1 MLNSL
6 CSFTHEMAPITWVVF
21 LFAFAIVARSQP
33 TLSPDI
39 RLDSRLYPTRNPT
52 SWRSRSGHFAFG
64 FYQEGQGFAVGIW
77 LLDGSADKT
86 VVWTANTDDPLVS
99 ANATLVLTKDDILV
113 STAEG
118 SPTKSISGGRL
129 YELIHSASMLDNGNF
144 VLYGSDSKII
154 WQSFKNPTDT
164 ILAGQSLI
172 LYQGDDLLSSSVSGT
187 NHTIGRFRLTLDR
200 DYGLT
205 LAPAV
210 TIDDD
215 SSSYWISSYSYHD
228 EDFFSFN
235 LDDNGHMY
243 VARENHTVSFN
254 LTVGWPSSRDTL
266 LIYRATL
273 DPDGIFRLY
282 SHSMR
287 KNNNST
293 AEFKWESLQDECSVY
308 GSCGINSYCTL
319 GEPII
324 SCTCV
329 PGFNYINSSERSAG
343 CEMRW
348 DNRSFGSFEV
358 VSLSNTWFK
367 SDYYSFLWN
376 MEKEDC
382 KEACSTDANCV
393 AALYDYSRTRCY
405 KLKFPLRYGQRGT
418 DKSIS
423 SVLFVKL
430 ANRDSARGKH
440 TSSISKTS
448 IMILVIGAILTICSG
463 ITMAV
468 FGYLISRRGLW
479 APVKSCEDKLGT
491 TEDIVLRSFSYNELA
506 VATNGFDQVLGRGSF
521 GTVYKGAL
529 SNNERTVAVK
539 RLEKVVEEGEREFQM
554 EMRAIGRTHH
564 RNLVRLIGFCNEGFN
579 RLLVYE
585 YMKNGSL
592 ADFIF
597 SAEGRPLWSDRVRII
612 LEVDRG
618 ILYLHEDCEP
628 HIIHCDIKP
637 QNILIDEFWTAKISD
652 FGLAK
657 LLTPNQTR
665 TFTGPRGTRGYLAP
679 EWYQNKPISVKADI
693 YSFGIVL
700 LEIVCCRRNIE
711 LEVEDDEIILTDWI
725 SKCYRAGELA
735 KLFHGEEVEKKQFER
750 IVMVG
755 LWCIQS
761 EPAFRPSMKN
771 VILMIEGIIDV
782 QVPPFPAS

>member
-1 MLNSL
+1 
-6 CSFTHEMAPITWVVF
+6 MAPTIWVAF
-21 LFAFAIVARSQP
+21 LFMFAQP
-33 TLSPDI
+33 TLSRNI
-39 RLDSRLYPTRNPT
+39 SLGSQLYPTGNTTHWLSP
-52 SWRSRSGHFAFG
+52 SGYFAFG

-77 LLDGSADKT
+77 LLDGSPDKT
-86 VVWTANTDDPLVS
+86 VVWTANTDGPLVS
-99 ANATLVLTKDDILV
+99 ANATLVLKEDGILV

-118 SPTKSISGGRL
+118 GQTKSISGGRQL
-129 YELIHSASMLDNGNF
+129 DELIYYASMLDNGNF
-144 VLYGSDSKII
+144 VLCSSDSKIT
-154 WQSFKNPTDT
+154 WQSFENPTDT

-172 LYQGDDLLSSSVSGT
+172 LYPRQVLLSSSASGT
-187 NHTIGRFRLTLDR
+187 NHTIGRFRLRFDR
-200 DYGLT
+200 DYGLSLT
-205 LAPAV
+205 PDW
-210 TIDDD
+210 TTDDG
-215 SSSYWISSYSYHD
+215 SSPYWTGNSYNDGDFKLKLD
-228 EDFFSFN
+228 E
-235 LDDNGHMY
+235 NGHMF
-243 VARENHTVSFN
+243 VAMENDTISWN
-254 LTVGWPSSRDTL
+254 LTQGWPNQTSA
-266 LIYRATL
+266 IYRATV
-273 DPDGIFRLY
+273 DEDGIFRVY

-293 AEFKWESLQDECSVY
+293 PQLKWQSLDNNCSVY
-308 GSCGINSYCTL
+308 GSCGINSYCMV
-319 GEPII
+319 GEPILN
-324 SCTCV
+324 CTCV

-348 DNRSFGSFEV
+348 GDAGFGSVVEKRMTPTI
-358 VSLSNTWFK
+358 VSLENTRFK
-367 SDYYSFLWN
+367 ADYYSLLLN

-382 KEACSTDANCV
+382 KVACLTDANCV
-393 AALYDYSRTRCY
+393 AALYYSYSSSTPCY
-405 KLKFPLRYGQRGT
+405 KLQFPLKYGQSVKDEST
-418 DKSIS
+418 SV
-423 SVLFVKL
+423 VLFVKV
-430 ANRDSARGKH
+430 AIRDSARGIH

-479 APVKSCEDKLGT
+479 AHVKSCEDKLGT

-506 VATNGFDQVLGRGSF
+506 VATNGFNQVLGRGSF
-521 GTVYKGAL
+521 GSVYKGAL

-585 YMKNGSL
+585 FMKNGSL

-597 SAEGRPLWSDRVRII
+597 RVDGRPLWSDRVRII
-612 LEVDRG
+612 LEVARG
-618 ILYLHEDCEP
+618 VLYLHEDCEP

-700 LEIVCCRRNIE
+700 LEIVSCRRNIE

-771 VILMIEGIIDV
+771 VILMIEGNMDV

>member
-1 MLNSL
+1 
-6 CSFTHEMAPITWVVF
+6 MAPTIWVVF
-21 LFAFAIVARSQP
+21 LFAFAVVERSQP
-33 TLSPDI
+33 TLSENI
-39 RLDSRLYPTRNPT
+39 TLGSYLYPTKNPT
-52 SWRSRSGHFAFG
+52 SWSSPSGHFAFG

-99 ANATLVLTKDDILV
+99 ASATLCLTEDGKLVL
-113 STAEG
+113 TAEG
-118 SPTKSISGGRL
+118 SQNKSITAD
-129 YELIHSASMLDNGNF
+129 ELSYLIYSASMLDNGNF
-144 VLYGSDSKII
+144 VLYSSDSKMI
-154 WQSFKNPTDT
+154 WQSFDYPTDT
-164 ILAGQSLI
+164 ILAAQSPV
-172 LYQGDDLLSSSVSGT
+172 LYFGDNLLSSSVSRT
-187 NHTIGRFRLTLDR
+187 NHTIGRFRLSLNR
-200 DYGLT
+200 NGLS
-205 LAPAV
+205 LAPAA
-210 TIDDD
+210 TIDAD
-215 SSSYWISSYSYHD
+215 SSTSYWGSYLYD
-228 EDFFSFN
+228 NEDYFKFKLN
-235 LDDNGHMY
+235 LDDIGHMY
-243 VARENHTVSFN
+243 VVRENGTISSN
-254 LTVGWPSSRDTL
+254 LTDGWPPSNHTAG
-266 LIYRATL
+266 IYRATL
-273 DPDGIFRLY
+273 DHDGVFRLY
-282 SHSMR
+282 LHSMR
-287 KNNNST
+287 KNNNPT
-293 AEFKWESLQDECSVY
+293 EEIKWQSLQDKCSVY
-308 GSCGINSYCTL
+308 GTCGINSYCML
-319 GEPII
+319 GEPID
-324 SCTCV
+324 CTCL
-329 PGFNYINSSERSAG
+329 PGFNYINSSERYAG

-348 DNRSFGSFEV
+348 GNRSFGSVEEKRMTPTIV
-358 VSLSNTWFK
+358 PLQNTWFK
-367 SDYYSFLWN
+367 DDHYSLLQN
-376 MEKEDC
+376 MENEEDC
-382 KEACSTDANCV
+382 KEACLTDANCV
-393 AALYDYSRTRCY
+393 AAQYRKFENSCY
-405 KLKFPLRYGQRGT
+405 KLQFPLRYGRGRKG
-418 DKSIS
+418 KSIS
-423 SVLFVKL
+423 FVLFVKL
-430 ANRDSARGKH
+430 ANRDWVREKH

-479 APVKSCEDKLGT
+479 AHVKSCEEKLGT
-491 TEDIVLRSFSYNELA
+491 TEDIVLRSFTYNELA
-506 VATNGFDQVLGRGSF
+506 VATNGFNQALGRGSF
-521 GTVYKGAL
+521 GTVYKGAS

-612 LEVDRG
+612 LEVARG

-771 VILMIEGIIDV
+771 VILMIEGIMDV

>member
-1 MLNSL
+1 
-6 CSFTHEMAPITWVVF
+6 MAPTTWVVF
-21 LFAFAIVARSQP
+21 LFAFAIVERAQP
-33 TLSPDI
+33 TLSQNI
-39 RLDSRLYPTRNPT
+39 SLGSHLYTTRNPT
-52 SWRSRSGHFAFG
+52 SWGSPSGHFAFG
-64 FYQEGQGFAVGIW
+64 FYQEGQVFNVGIW
-77 LLDGSADKT
+77 LIDGSPNNT
-86 VVWTANTDDPLVS
+86 VVWTANANDPFVP
-99 ANATLVLTKDDILV
+99 ANGNLSLTEDGKLV
-113 STAEG
+113 STAKDG
-118 SPTKSISGGRL
+118 QTKSITV
-129 YELIHSASMLDNGNF
+129 ELNEVIHSASMLDNGNF
-144 VLYGSDSKII
+144 VLYSSDSKII
-154 WQSFKNPTDT
+154 WQSFDHPTDT

-172 LYQGDDLLSSSVSGT
+172 LRSGRDLSCSGQDLLSSSVSET
-187 NHTIGRFRLTLDR
+187 NHTIGRFRLTLNR
-200 DYGLT
+200 DSGLSLT
-205 LAPAV
+205 PA
-210 TIDDD
+210 DDD
-215 SSSYWISSYSYHD
+215 SSSYRSFYSYVE
-228 EDFFSFN
+228 EDYFKLN
-235 LDDNGHMY
+235 LDHNGHMY
-243 VARENHTVSFN
+243 VARKNDTISQNLTDGWLSSNHTSV
-254 LTVGWPSSRDTL
+254 
-266 LIYRATL
+266 IYRATL
-273 DPDGIFRLY
+273 DQDGILGLY
-282 SHSMR
+282 WHSMR
-287 KNNNST
+287 KNNNS
-293 AEFKWESLQDECSVY
+293 APQLKWQNPVDKCSVY
-308 GSCGINSYCTL
+308 GTCGINSYCML
-319 GEPII
+319 DEPIN
-324 SCTCV
+324 CTCL
-329 PGFNYINSSERSAG
+329 PGFDYINSSERSAG

-348 DNRSFGSFEV
+348 GDRGFGSVEEKRMTHTNIV
-358 VSLSNTWFK
+358 PLQNTWFK
-367 SDYYSFLWN
+367 ADYYSLVEN
-376 MEKEDC
+376 MEQEDC

-393 AALYDYSRTRCY
+393 AALYPYYGDCY
-405 KLKFPLRYGQRGT
+405 KLKFPLRYGQRSK
-418 DKSIS
+418 DKSSIPY
-423 SVLFVKL
+423 VLFVKS
-430 ANRDSARGKH
+430 ANRDSAREKH
-440 TSSISKTS
+440 TCSISKTS
-448 IMILVIGAILTICSG
+448 IMTLVIGAILTICSG
-463 ITMAV
+463 VTMAV
-468 FGYLISRRGLW
+468 FGYLISRHGLW
-479 APVKSCEDKLGT
+479 AHVKSCEDKLGT

-506 VATNGFDQVLGRGSF
+506 VATNGFNQVLGRGSF

-585 YMKNGSL
+585 YMSNGSL

-597 SAEGRPLWSDRVRII
+597 STEGRPLWSDRVRII
-612 LEVDRG
+612 LEVARG

-637 QNILIDEFWTAKISD
+637 QNILINEFWTAKISD

-750 IVMVG
+750 VVMVG

-761 EPAFRPSMKN
+761 EPAFRPTMKN
-771 VILMIEGIIDV
+771 VILMIEGNIDV